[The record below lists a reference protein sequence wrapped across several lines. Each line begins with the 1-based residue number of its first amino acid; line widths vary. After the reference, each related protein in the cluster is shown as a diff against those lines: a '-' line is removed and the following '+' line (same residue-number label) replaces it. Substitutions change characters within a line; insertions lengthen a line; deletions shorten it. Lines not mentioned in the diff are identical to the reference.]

1 MKGKIIMTIFFVSS
15 HLACFAQ
22 DTTAILREHIE
33 DGFKN
38 YAFCK
43 CIKYARFGNLPIK
56 DPLLSKDG
64 SLAGYWE
71 IHYPISY
78 YSDAIDS
85 LAYKYSQRFYPSL
98 PEKPLIIMKC
108 LDFYNSKELNDS
120 IVKFTDESMIDWDS
134 PSYREDAYR
143 RAKDWK
149 QRIEGSHNP

>member
-1 MKGKIIMTIFFVSS
+1 MKGKIIMTIFFVCS

-22 DTTAILREHIE
+22 DTTAILREYTE

-71 IHYPISY
+71 TCYPISY

-120 IVKFTDESMIDWDS
+120 IVKFTDESKIYWDS
-134 PSYREDAYR
+134 SWNREDSYR
-143 RAKDWK
+143 RAKNWK

>member
-1 MKGKIIMTIFFVSS
+1 MTIFFVCS

-22 DTTAILREHIE
+22 DSTAIIREHLE

-38 YAFCK
+38 YAFCT
-43 CIKYARFGNLPIK
+43 CLYYARFGNLTIK
-56 DPLLSKDG
+56 DTLLSNDG

-71 IHYPISY
+71 IHYTISF

-85 LAYKYSQRFYPSL
+85 LAYKYSQRFYPSME
-98 PEKPLIIMKC
+98 EKPLIIMKC

-120 IVKFTDESMIDWDS
+120 IVKFTDESMIYWDS
-134 PSYREDAYR
+134 LPSWYREDAYR

-149 QRIEGSHNP
+149 QRIEGK

>member
-1 MKGKIIMTIFFVSS
+1 MTIFFVCS

-22 DTTAILREHIE
+22 DSTAIIREHLE

-56 DPLLSKDG
+56 DPLLDKDG

-71 IHYPISY
+71 IHDPIIY
-78 YSDAIDS
+78 YSNAIDS
-85 LAYKYSQRFYPSL
+85 LAYKYSQRFYPSMTG
-98 PEKPLIIMKC
+98 EPLIIMKC
-108 LDFYNSKELNDS
+108 LDFYNSNELSDS
-120 IVKFTDESMIDWDS
+120 IVKFTDESMIYWDS
-134 PSYREDAYR
+134 LPSWDRPSWDREESYM

-149 QRIEGSHNP
+149 KRIEGK

>member
-22 DTTAILREHIE
+22 DTTAILREYTE

-71 IHYPISY
+71 TCYPISD
-78 YSDAIDS
+78 YSNAIDS
-85 LAYKYSQRFYPSL
+85 LAYKYSQRFYPSMTG
-98 PEKPLIIMKC
+98 EPLIIMKC

-120 IVKFTDESMIDWDS
+120 IVKFTDESKIYWDS
-134 PSYREDAYR
+134 SWNREDSYR
-143 RAKDWK
+143 RAKNWK